1 MESHFVVFDILYCYI
16 WQIRAKIAIYDKMC
30 FLDFLRRQKMNENEF
45 FRQATFQILSSL
57 DLSKAVGRCFSHLSL
72 VMPVDLMSLHLY
84 EADLASARTRVIATK
99 EGSKAI
105 DIITPIP
112 PEAREFFIRNF
123 HSGNTKILLR
133 SKPDPVL
140 PVIADLF
147 DRQFQRKPSTSAII
161 MPLILES
168 QEIGSLSI
176 VTQGDTAHTEEHARL
191 VSLLKEPFAIALSNA
206 LRHEE
211 VLKLKDMLED
221 DNRHLQGEVK
231 RLSGDRLT
239 GSEVG
244 LKDVMKKAAQVAH
257 LSSPVLLLGETGVGK
272 EIVAN
277 AIHNRSMH
285 REGPFIRV
293 NCGAIT
299 EALVDSEL
307 FGHEK
312 GAFTGAISLKRGIF
326 ERADKGTVF
335 LDEIGEL
342 SLQAQVKMLRV
353 LQHKE
358 FERVGGSGP
367 VKVDIRIVA
376 ATHRNLEDMVREGTF
391 REDLWFRLNVF
402 PIVIPPLRE
411 RKSEIPALVHHF
423 IDRKSNELG
432 IKQSP
437 RLSPGAIDLLMAY
450 NWPGNV
456 RELENIVERA
466 LIVNKEGEPI
476 SFDNLLPYKETR
488 ETIVR
493 PPGDA
498 SLLIDDAMARHIK
511 YVLNL
516 TKGKVHG
523 KGGAAEVLGINAST
537 LRARMTNLGISFGRG
552 RRRSL

>member
-1 MESHFVVFDILYCYI
+1 MD
-16 WQIRAKIAIYDKMC
+16 
-30 FLDFLRRQKMNENEF
+30 ENEF
-45 FRQATFQILSSL
+45 FRKAALHILSSL
-57 DLSKAVGRCFSHLSL
+57 DLSKAAGRCFSYLSH
-72 VMPVDLMSLHLY
+72 VIPADWMSLHLY
-84 EADLASARTRVIATK
+84 QSDLASVRTLVIATK
-99 EGSKAI
+99 EGSRMV
-105 DIITPIP
+105 DILTSMP
-112 PEAREFFIRNF
+112 PAARELVMTLFHNENVKMFHRSNDDPFFPLISDIF
-123 HSGNTKILLR
+123 GQ
-133 SKPDPVL
+133 
-140 PVIADLF
+140 
-147 DRQFQRKPSTSAII
+147 QFQRKPSTSSIV

-168 QEIGSLSI
+168 QDIGSLAIS
-176 VTQGDTAHTEEHARL
+176 TEGETEHTEEHARL

-206 LRHEE
+206 LRYEE
-211 VLKLKDMLED
+211 VLRLKDRLAD
-221 DNRHLQGEVK
+221 DNLHLQGEVK
-231 RLSGDRLT
+231 RLSGDRHM
-239 GSEVG
+239 GSVVG
-244 LKDVMKKAAQVAH
+244 LKDVIKKAMQVAH

-277 AIHNRSMH
+277 AIHDRSMR

-293 NCGAIT
+293 NCGAIAET
-299 EALVDSEL
+299 LVDSEL

-326 ERADKGTVF
+326 ERADKGTVL

-342 SLQAQVKMLRV
+342 SLQAQVKLLRV

-367 VKVDIRIVA
+367 VKVDIRIIA

-411 RKSEIPALVHHF
+411 RKSDIPALVNHF
-423 IDRKSNELG
+423 LDRKSKELG
-432 IKQSP
+432 IKKSP

-450 NWPGNV
+450 DWPGNV

-466 LIVNKEGEPI
+466 LIVNKEGEPLF
-476 SFDNLLPYKETR
+476 FDNLLPHQEAK

-493 PPGDA
+493 SPGNE
-498 SLLIDDAMARHIK
+498 SLLMDDIMARHIK
-511 YVLNL
+511 YVLDL

-537 LRARMTNLGISFGRG
+537 LRARMRNLGISFGRG
-552 RRRSL
+552 RKRSP